1 MGRMKKPEPLDIS
14 SRTLPPATT
23 PEGRENRLVSLAY
36 DLVEQRLL
44 NGTASSAETTA
55 VLRLGTQRA
64 QLERE
69 KLEQEVKLTAAKT
82 ENLETARE
90 MKELMGEAMAM
101 FRAYR
106 GSDEDEDND
115 EEELY

>member
-82 ENLETARE
+82 ESLETARRME
-90 MKELMGEAMAM
+90 ELMSEALTV
-101 FRAYR
+101 FRAYS
-106 GSDEDEDND
+106 GNEDKEDD